1 MAIHFDGWQRGA
13 SQLAL
18 GKRKDG
24 KYAATIG
31 GVTWSIPRQVGK
43 TFSVGSL
50 VMAMC
55 AEFAG
60 LRVIWT
66 AHRTRTSTNTFR
78 SMQSLAKRKKVA
90 PHIAPNGIRTANGE
104 QEIRFANGSL
114 ILFGAREQGFGRGFD
129 EIDLLVFDEAQILTE
144 KALEDM
150 VASTNQARHEAG
162 ALIFFIGTPPR
173 PIDPGE
179 AFSMKRTKALS
190 GKSDDLVY
198 VEFSAD
204 EDADPDDREQWEQA
218 NPSFPHRTPL
228 ESMLRLRENL
238 PSDEAWKREAL
249 GIWDA
254 KSTSS
259 VIDAVSW
266 GGVADEASMAIAD
279 LSLAIDVAPDRSTA
293 SVALAG
299 RRADGLWHIELDEQ
313 RNGTGW
319 IVPFVTQR
327 CERNAIRAVVVDEKS
342 PAASLVDEFR
352 QAGVKVTTTGA
363 MDMASACAGL
373 YDLVMREELRHT
385 DQPQV
390 NASLASASKRPLL
403 DGAWAWN
410 RKGDASD
417 ITSIVA
423 VTLALWGSRNSKV
436 NTPTRKR
443 STRARRA
450 VVM

>member
-18 GKRKDG
+18 SKRKDG

-204 EDADPDDREQWEQA
+204 EDADPDDQDQWAQA

-254 KSTSS
+254 KATSS

-266 GGVADEASMAIAD
+266 GNVADEASMAIDD
-279 LSLAIDVAPDRSTA
+279 LALAIDVAPDRSTA

-319 IVPFVTQR
+319 IVPFVVQR
-327 CERNAIRAVVVDEKS
+327 CERNRIRAVVVDEKS

-423 VTLALWGSRNSKV
+423 VTLALWGCRNSNVK
-436 NTPTRKR
+436 TPTRQR